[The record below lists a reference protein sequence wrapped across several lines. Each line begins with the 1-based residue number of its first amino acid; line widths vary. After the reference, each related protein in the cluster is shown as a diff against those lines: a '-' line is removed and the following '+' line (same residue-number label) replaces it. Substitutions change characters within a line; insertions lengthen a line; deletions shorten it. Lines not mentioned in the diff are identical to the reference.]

1 MTQQLQ
7 EQLAVFSNLRPAAM
21 YMHHFQAFLFIA
33 DHQPCR
39 YVDIERHLQISNPSV
54 SRLVDSMERVSSR
67 GRESLDLLETFGD
80 PAEGRRLLVRLTKKG
95 QLLHQQLCTIGQR
108 SNSIQQLCG
117 IKQ

>member
-39 YVDIERHLQISNPSV
+39 YVDVEQHLKISNPSV
-54 SRLVDSMERVSSR
+54 SRLVDSLQKGSYRV
-67 GRESLDLLETFGD
+67 ESLDLVETFSD

-95 QLLHQQLCTIGQR
+95 QLLHQQLCTIGER
-108 SNSIQQLCG
+108 SNSIQQLHG

>member
-1 MTQQLQ
+1 MTQLLQ

-39 YVDIERHLQISNPSV
+39 FAAIEQHLKISNPSV
-54 SRLVDSMERVSSR
+54 SRLVDSMKKGSNRV
-67 GRESLDLLETFGD
+67 ESLDLVETFSD

-95 QLLHQQLCTIGQR
+95 QLLHQQLCTIGAR
-108 SNSIQQLCG
+108 TNSIQQLQDG
-117 IKQ
+117 KQ